1 MLQYLTRIN
10 QIAWGP
16 GTLILFAGTG
26 IFFLFVLKGSTD
38 GKPIHAV
45 KLLFHPEITAKGQG
59 MTSFQSAM
67 TALGACMGTGNIAG
81 VASAMVLGGPG
92 ALVWMCLSATLGLPV
107 IFSNAYCLLLIGKNI
122 MDVII
127 GGPCMSC
134 GMVLAAEWAL

>member
-26 IFFLFVLKGSTD
+26 IFFLFVLKGRPW
-38 GKPIHAV
+38 KKLIYAL

-92 ALVWMCLSATLGLPV
+92 ALVWMCLSAML
-107 IFSNAYCLLLIGKNI
+107 
-122 MDVII
+122 
-127 GGPCMSC
+127 
-134 GMVLAAEWAL
+134 